1 VSPKTRV
8 QTDGAERVRQNRVVL
23 AVVAT
28 VKPASGDVR
37 EPDRAD
43 GIVNSRGE
51 GGQNELG
58 SRESAA

>member
-1 VSPKTRV
+1 M
-8 QTDGAERVRQNRVVL
+8 VL

-28 VKPASGDVR
+28 VKPFEDAR

-51 GGQNELG
+51 GGQKELG
-58 SRESAA
+58 SRETAA